1 VAWYTP
7 GDVTAVGDR
16 VLVDLRRTGRGEAS
30 GAQVDERQFHVWD
43 VVAGRAVRFRVY
55 LDRNQALEAVG
66 LGE

>member
-1 VAWYTP
+1 
-7 GDVTAVGDR
+7 VGDR

-43 VVAGRAVRFRVY
+43 VVVGRAVRFRVY
-55 LDRNQALEAVG
+55 LDQNQALEDVG